1 MLCYETDRS
10 YERSDVADMSRNHK
24 SRHGA
29 ILGSS
34 DEKEHSLKDLSFL
47 FLDYLSF
54 FLSTF
59 RHVYCSGT
67 DQHDS

>member
-1 MLCYETDRS
+1 MLCYETDSS

-47 FLDYLSF
+47 FPRLLV
-54 FLSTF
+54 FLSLYF
-59 RHVYCSGT
+59 SPCLLLRHRST
-67 DQHDS
+67 